1 LYARVQKL
9 RGEFVMGELFLRRSR
24 LLVCVVIVI
33 FISGCATTGAY
44 DERDPIEGFNRTMYS
59 FNQGMDKVLFNPV
72 SKLYQAI
79 TPDFIE
85 KGISNFFNNLDDI
98 SIIAN
103 DILQFKI
110 GQAYMDTAR
119 FIFNSTLGFAGF
131 RDVSSQM
138 GLTKHDEDFGQTLA
152 MWGVGSGPYI
162 VAPIFGSTT
171 LRDSTSL
178 VVDDILLN
186 PVSYLNNNDE
196 LKAAILTLNFIDIKA
211 SLLTTND
218 LVNEAALDQYEFTK
232 NAYFSRRES
241 QINDGRLEPLPDF
254 E

>member
-1 LYARVQKL
+1 MKKLFLGKL
-9 RGEFVMGELFLRRSR
+9 RLII
-24 LLVCVVIVI
+24 CVVLVV
-33 FISGCATTGAY
+33 FVSGCATTGAH
-44 DERDPIEGFNRTMYS
+44 DERDPIEGFNRSMYS

-72 SKLYQAI
+72 AKFYQTI

-103 DILQFKI
+103 DILQLKI

-119 FIFNSTLGFAGF
+119 FIFNSTLGLAGF

-138 GLTKHDEDFGQTLA
+138 GLVKHDEDFGQTLA
-152 MWGVGSGPYI
+152 VWGVGSGPYI
-162 VAPIFGSTT
+162 VTPFFGPTT
-171 LRDSTSL
+171 LRDATSL

-186 PVSYLNNNDE
+186 PVAYLNNNDA
-196 LKAAILTLNFIDIKA
+196 LKAGILTLNYIDIKA
-211 SLLTTND
+211 DLLTTNE

>member
-1 LYARVQKL
+1 MK
-9 RGEFVMGELFLRRSR
+9 ELFLGKLR
-24 LLVCVVIVI
+24 LIICAVLIV
-33 FISGCATTGAY
+33 FISGCATTGAI
-44 DERDPIEGFNRTMYS
+44 DERDTIEGFNRTMYS

-72 SKLYQAI
+72 AKFYQAI

-85 KGISNFFNNLDDI
+85 KGISNIFNNIDDI

-103 DILQFKI
+103 DILQLKI
-110 GQAYMDTAR
+110 GQAYSDIAR
-119 FIFNSTLGFAGF
+119 FVFNSTLGFAGF

-138 GLTKHDEDFGQTLA
+138 GLEKHDEDFGQTLA
-152 MWGVGSGPYI
+152 VWGVGAGPYI
-162 VAPIFGSTT
+162 VTPFFGPTT
-171 LRDSTSL
+171 LRDATSL

-186 PVSYLNNNDE
+186 PVAYLNNNDA
-196 LKAAILTLNFIDIKA
+196 LKAGILTLNYIDIKA
-211 SLLTTND
+211 DLLTTNE

-232 NAYFSRRES
+232 NAYFSKRES